1 MCCLQTCRRA
11 PPFSGVPPALT
22 SPFHPPVPWLCS
34 GDRGCD
40 RRVSPALLML
50 KDLKRCSVASRDGTA
65 SGPRANSRLQ
75 DTLWDPT
82 GLELEMEPRVGR
94 LGASHEED
102 EGLKKP
108 GWGVVGSGDGQEDA
122 LTCPSC
128 SWMSLS
134 WLKER
139 RRQGTSR
146 TVSLN
151 VTACVFSWVPPCG
164 LKRSSDAFRGL
175 LPSSLL

>member
-1 MCCLQTCRRA
+1 
-11 PPFSGVPPALT
+11 
-22 SPFHPPVPWLCS
+22 
-34 GDRGCD
+34 
-40 RRVSPALLML
+40 ML
-50 KDLKRCSVASRDGTA
+50 KDLKRCSVASWDGTA

-94 LGASHEED
+94 LGASHKED

-108 GWGVVGSGDGQEDA
+108 GWGVVGSDDGQEDA

-134 WLKER
+134 WLKGR
-139 RRQGTSR
+139 RRQGDITHC
-146 TVSLN
+146 VLECHSLHFLMGSPLW
-151 VTACVFSWVPPCG
+151 AE
-164 LKRSSDAFRGL
+164 KE
-175 LPSSLL
+175 